1 MNIFEY
7 ATRNML
13 RFVYGPNQY
22 SVEDLWRLPI
32 GAVDKIYGSLI
43 EQQNKS
49 PRASLLENKT
59 KNDEKLE
66 VQIAICK
73 FIVEDKLREQ
83 EKKENAMKKKEEK
96 QYLLELIQAKKNA
109 ALASLSVEELEN
121 KLKELE

>member
-22 SVEDLWRLPI
+22 DVEDLWRLPI
-32 GAVDKIYGSLI
+32 GTVDKIYGSLI

-96 QYLLELIQAKKNA
+96 QYLLELIQTKKNE

>member
-22 SVEDLWRLPI
+22 GVEDLWRLPI
-32 GAVDKIYGSLI
+32 GTVDKIYGSLI

>member
-22 SVEDLWRLPI
+22 DVEDLWRLPI
-32 GAVDKIYGSLI
+32 GTVDKIYGSLI

-96 QYLLELIQAKKNA
+96 QYLLELIQAKKNE

>member
-22 SVEDLWRLPI
+22 DVEDLWRLPI
-32 GAVDKIYGSLI
+32 GTVDKIYGSLI

-66 VQIAICK
+66 VQIAICE

-83 EKKENAMKKKEEK
+83 EKKEEK
-96 QYLLELIQAKKNA
+96 QYLLELIQAKKNE

>member
-13 RFVYGPNQY
+13 RFVHGPNQY
-22 SVEDLWRLPI
+22 DVEDLWRLPI
-32 GAVDKIYGSLI
+32 GIVDKIYGSLI

-96 QYLLELIQAKKNA
+96 QYLLELIQAKKNE

>member
-32 GAVDKIYGSLI
+32 GTVDKIYSSLI

-96 QYLLELIQAKKNA
+96 QYLLELIQAKKNE